1 MAEARKIKSL
11 KLQLNAVKQSID
23 AIVDFAEKAAKNHVE
38 VTTRRDNLQKLYS
51 RFISL
56 QDELISLDDDHEE
69 QHFAFRLTVE
79 EAYYKA
85 DGILSSARDIEEKKV
100 SLTSKV
106 KLPDIKLPTFN
117 GNSKDWMNFHS
128 IFLSMINDAPQY
140 NGTQKLYYLRTSLS
154 GPALQLIQS
163 IPICEENYNVAWQL
177 LTKHYNDP
185 KKIKQLHVDALF
197 DNAALKKESA
207 SDLRSMVENF
217 EANVNALKQL
227 GEPTSQW
234 DTLLIHMLSHQL
246 DATTLRS
253 WKEYAAEK
261 DVETF
266 TDLVAYIYRHVSV
279 LEDLTP
285 TTVVKPTKHR
295 ALTTQTINSK
305 GCVFC
310 CQQHPL
316 YMCDEFFK
324 LSLQDKEK
332 FVNEHRLCLNCM
344 RPGHRARECKSSSTC
359 KKCRKRHHTL
369 LCPSLLQ
376 VTDSPSLRQHNDTP
390 TTSTMSSIVEPI
402 SCASSGQR
410 KTTLLA
416 TAAVIIVDDDGK
428 EYIARALLDSGSD
441 TCFITEN
448 LAQQLKSR
456 KEKNNLKISGIS
468 STTTTTKYSIRA
480 TLRSRIGRY
489 FADLQFY
496 VLPKIT
502 ENIPSS
508 SIDTSG
514 WNLPSNIF
522 LADPHFDRSDRI
534 DVLIG
539 AEIFFE
545 IMKPPGRIHLGNDRP
560 TLVNSEFGWIFTG
573 PVLVL
578 RILQLEYSRNS
589 PKMKAMIIQM
599 QPKY

>member
-85 DGILSSARDIEEKKV
+85 DGILSSARDIEE
-100 SLTSKV
+100 
-106 KLPDIKLPTFN
+106 
-117 GNSKDWMNFHS
+117 
-128 IFLSMINDAPQY
+128 
-140 NGTQKLYYLRTSLS
+140 
-154 GPALQLIQS
+154 
-163 IPICEENYNVAWQL
+163 
-177 LTKHYNDP
+177 
-185 KKIKQLHVDALF
+185 LHVDALF

-266 TDLVAYIYRHVSV
+266 PDLVAYIYRCVSV
-279 LEDLTP
+279 LEELTP

-324 LSLQDKEK
+324 LSLQDNEK

-390 TTSTMSSIVEPI
+390 TTSTMSSVVEPI

-573 PVLVL
+573 PVVSTLMSSFKSIVVHHVTTSVNEVHKLMEQFWTVEDDDSASVISSEQAACEEHFRNTFSRTSSGRYVVRLPVKSHILDKLVDNRNTAVRRFHSLQNRLNTNEDL
-578 RILQLEYSRNS
+578 RKGYSSFIDEYNRLGH
-589 PKMKAMIIQM
+589 M
-599 QPKY
+599 